1 MADRGATWALA
12 VLSGGLRL
20 GSPLVAAKLLA
31 GGAFAL
37 LGLFVLER
45 RLSGGLV
52 PHGSL
57 AAGFALALVA
67 WGAGLRAFGRSL
79 DLDARCRRALE
90 SCVSVGVIGVGLG
103 LASADLLGGLV
114 AAAVLLEQAWAWRLP
129 SLLRR
134 RGQPEANRNPEPAIA
149 PALGKSATASPPE
162 DSADLESFD
171 ERLEPNV
178 QQQQIRTRDESGI
191 ERVSGW
197 QRVALA
203 AGAQSAAAH
212 VAFCPPLDH
221 APQLEVHQLEGP
233 DVQIKVGVSQPFG
246 ARFDLRLPKPAA
258 APCEIVL
265 EYLTADPS

>member
-1 MADRGATWALA
+1 MADREGTWALA
-12 VLSGGLRL
+12 ALSRGLRL

-45 RLSGGLV
+45 RLSGGLI
-52 PHGSL
+52 PHGGL

-79 DLDARCRRALE
+79 DLEAGCRQVLE
-90 SCVSVGVIGVGLG
+90 TCVSIGVIGVGLG
-103 LASADLLGGLV
+103 LASPDLLGGLV
-114 AAAVLLEQAWAWRLP
+114 AVAVLIEQAWAWRLRA
-129 SLLRR
+129 LLRR
-134 RGQPEANRNPEPAIA
+134 ERRPHVGSGLSPASTSALAESPETS
-149 PALGKSATASPPE
+149 LPE
-162 DSADLESFD
+162 DSADFETCD

-203 AGAQSAAAH
+203 PGAQSAAAH
-212 VAFCPPLDH
+212 VAFCPPLEH

>member
-90 SCVSVGVIGVGLG
+90 TCVSVGVIGVGLG

-129 SLLRR
+129 ALFRR
-134 RGQPEANRNPEPAIA
+134 ERQPQSSGELEPAIG
-149 PALGKSATASPPE
+149 PALVGGESAPPPK
-162 DSADLESFD
+162 DSAEFESFD
-171 ERLEPNV
+171 EQLEPDV
-178 QQQQIRTRDESGI
+178 QQLQTRTRDESGF

-197 QRVALA
+197 QRVAFA

-212 VAFCPPLDH
+212 VAFCPPLER
-221 APQLEVHQLEGP
+221 APQLAVHQLEGP
-233 DVQIKVGVSQPFG
+233 DAQIKVGVSQPFG

-265 EYLTADPS
+265 EYLTAHSS